1 MIILGEKSIHVARL
15 MGTIVG
21 HIQRQKLR
29 RDKIKSRHSDFDIM
43 IAVGVRVVVMVA
55 VVVMSRR

>member
-21 HIQRQKLR
+21 HIQCQKLG
-29 RDKIKSRHSDFDIM
+29 RDEVKSRHSDFDM
-43 IAVGVRVVVMVA
+43 MMMMMMMVVGVGVVVA
-55 VVVMSRR
+55 VVY

>member
-29 RDKIKSRHSDFDIM
+29 GDKIKSRHSDFDIM
-43 IAVGVRVVVMVA
+43 IAVVVVVLL
-55 VVVMSRR
+55 VC

>member
-29 RDKIKSRHSDFDIM
+29 RDEVKSWHSDFDIM
-43 IAVGVRVVVMVA
+43 IAVVVVMVA
-55 VVVMSRR
+55 VAVVC